1 MLTIMPDSASA
12 GGATARAGRRQTAL
26 ALLVVGIAL
35 TMLLPWADEGARC
48 TATAA
53 AQVEPVELTLEE
65 ARNRAMDHNY
75 DYAIA
80 KLEFAASEI
89 QFKMA
94 QADALLR
101 PSVIASK
108 RAAGA
113 RKDAARA
120 LVAKE
125 QSLVLEV
132 DKAYY
137 DLVTAQERME
147 IIRKSEEQTR
157 ESLRIVRLKSDAG
170 LASKMDVMSAEI
182 AAERAMAETILAG
195 NQLELAQLALK
206 QTLGIDLGLPI
217 AAIDSAQPIPGEVDY
232 EAAVAR
238 CLASRPQI
246 VKVRETL
253 EIAQLEVEFADN
265 EYTPELTRQQLANA
279 LDQARLAAAKAE
291 REVQVEVRRMYLS
304 LEESRRAI
312 SIASASA
319 KEAEENYRIMKLR
332 YEHGMEIAN
341 SLLGAQLS
349 LTQAR
354 LAELQAVMNYNI
366 ARLQF
371 DAWTNYP
378 AEDAK
383 PGEP

>member
-1 MLTIMPDSASA
+1 M
-12 GGATARAGRRQTAL
+12 GG
-26 ALLVVGIAL
+26 
-35 TMLLPWADEGARC
+35 
-48 TATAA
+48 
-53 AQVEPVELTLEE
+53 
-65 ARNRAMDHNY
+65 NY
-75 DYAIA
+75 DYAMA
-80 KLEFAASEI
+80 KLQLEASEI

-94 QADALLR
+94 EADALLR
-101 PSVIASK
+101 PSVIASR
-108 RAAGA
+108 RAASA

-125 QSLVLEV
+125 QSLILDV

-147 IIRKSEEQTR
+147 IMRRSEEQTR
-157 ESLRIVRLKSDAG
+157 ESLRIVCLKSEAG

-182 AAERAMAETILAG
+182 ALERAVAETISAE

-206 QTLGIDLGLPI
+206 QTLGIDLGVSVVAVDSARPI
-217 AAIDSAQPIPGEVDY
+217 AGEVDY
-232 EAAVAR
+232 EAAVVR
-238 CLASRPQI
+238 SLASRPEI
-246 VKVRETL
+246 VKAREAL
-253 EIAQLEVEFADN
+253 EIAQLEVGFADN
-265 EYTPELTRQQLANA
+265 EYTPELTKRQLNNA
-279 LDQARLAAAKAE
+279 LEQARLAAAEAE
-291 REVQVEVRRMYLS
+291 QGVRVEVRRMYLS

-319 KEAEENYRIMKLR
+319 KQAEENYRIAKLR

-349 LTQAR
+349 LTQAK

-366 ARLQF
+366 NRLRF

-378 AEDAK
+378 AEDAAE
-383 PGEP
+383 PGESS

>member
-1 MLTIMPDSASA
+1 MVLKRVFGSGPVGFAV
-12 GGATARAGRRQTAL
+12 ARSRRPRIAL
-26 ALLVVGIAL
+26 ALAVVGVAL
-35 TMLLPWADEGARC
+35 ITLLPWVPRGARC
-48 TATAA
+48 AA
-53 AQVEPVELTLEE
+53 HDEPVQLALDE
-65 ARNRAMDHNY
+65 ARSRAMDHNY

-94 QADALLR
+94 EADALLR

-125 QSLVLEV
+125 QSLMLEV

-137 DLVTAQERME
+137 NLVTAQERME
-147 IIRKSEEQTR
+147 IIRKSEAQTQ

-182 AAERAMAETILAG
+182 AAERATAETISAG
-195 NQLELAQLALK
+195 NQLELVQLALK
-206 QTLGIDLGLPI
+206 QTLGIDLGVPVV
-217 AAIDSAQPIPGEVDY
+217 AVDSAQPIAGEADY

-238 CLASRPQI
+238 SLASRPEI
-246 VKVRETL
+246 VKAREAL
-253 EIAQLEVEFADN
+253 EIAQLEVGFADN
-265 EYTPELTRQQLANA
+265 EYTPELTRQQLGNA
-279 LDQARLAAAKAE
+279 LDQAKLAAAKAE
-291 REVQVEVRRMYLS
+291 REVRVEVRRMYLS

-319 KEAEENYRIMKLR
+319 KETEESYRIMKLR

-341 SLLGAQLS
+341 SMLGAQLS
-349 LTQAR
+349 LTQAK

-371 DAWTNYP
+371 DAWTDYP
-378 AEDAK
+378 AEDAQ
-383 PGEP
+383 PGEPA